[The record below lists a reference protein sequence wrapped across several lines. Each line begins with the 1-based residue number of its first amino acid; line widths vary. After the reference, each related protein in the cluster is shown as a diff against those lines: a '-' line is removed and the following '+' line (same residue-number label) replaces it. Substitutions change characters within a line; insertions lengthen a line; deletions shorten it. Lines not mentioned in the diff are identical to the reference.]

1 MFETLYKL
9 YHQKNTFHL
18 FIISFIV
25 FSILN
30 IIENVIHYNIGK
42 TSNKKFE
49 IFKPDTNR
57 LEKNNNYNDYFCL
70 VTRIS
75 NHVFLL
81 DFTKC
86 FYFFLFS
93 IFLFFYFS
101 IFLFYIFPCHF

>member
-42 TSNKKFE
+42 TSNKEFE
-49 IFKPDTNR
+49 FSNPTIIDWKKIIITMIIFALLQGFLTM
-57 LEKNNNYNDYFCL
+57 YF
-70 VTRIS
+70 
-75 NHVFLL
+75 
-81 DFTKC
+81 
-86 FYFFLFS
+86 Y
-93 IFLFFYFS
+93 
-101 IFLFYIFPCHF
+101 